1 MRWTESISSA
11 RVTACVLAL
20 GLMAAGPVVHAQ
32 VTRVGNQAASAT
44 EPGNAL
50 PYREVAPLKKDARV
64 VRVFFMFDCPYC
76 FQYDASFWQ
85 WGKSLPRNWKLEFT
99 PIFTGQPA
107 NYIWIRAFYAVQR
120 AAPANLERFMQLT
133 YIAAQ
138 QQKRNLLEQDT
149 WRDIVQDAGINR
161 AAFDT
166 AWASLENSE
175 KLVGPIVDS
184 TDHYRVEATP
194 SVAIGGRYVITPDNT
209 HGNPELFMQLLNAM
223 ISRAEGR
230 A

>member
-1 MRWTESISSA
+1 
-11 RVTACVLAL
+11 
-20 GLMAAGPVVHAQ
+20 
-32 VTRVGNQAASAT
+32 
-44 EPGNAL
+44 
-50 PYREVAPLKKDARV
+50 LKKDARV

-120 AAPANLERFMQLT
+120 AAPAHLERFMQLT
-133 YIAAQ
+133 YIATQ

-149 WRDIVQDAGINR
+149 WRDIVRDAGINR
-161 AAFDT
+161 AAFDA
-166 AWASLENSE
+166 AWSSLENSE
-175 KLVGPIVDS
+175 KLVGPVVDS